1 MKREGQVR
9 IPSGCAISAVIS
21 REGRRMT
28 GEKIVESM
36 IPMHDRSNGLGGG
49 FAAYGI
55 YPEYRDYY
63 AFHIFFDSR
72 DTRKTCEALLK
83 EGFEIVKAEHIPIRQ
98 IPEITDVPLIWR
110 YFLAPMQS
118 VLNRLQLDAEEY
130 VARIVTKINAEL
142 RGAYVFSSG
151 KNMGTFKA
159 VGYAMRGGEIY
170 VQGNAGYRAGIHMK
184 AYQDQQPVIVIG
196 GRAGS
201 FLGEYQAGGTILVL
215 GLHTDGKPAAGYFPC
230 TGQHGGR
237 VIFRGDVSAI
247 RFPDQV
253 TPHPP
258 TKEETALL
266 RPLVE
271 RWCALFGGD
280 AAALMGGPFT
290 VVTPDS
296 KNPYRQMYAAN

>member
-1 MKREGQVR
+1 MTTIQAGLTYYKQVNEKVREAAEKDDSITIENVIGQR
-9 IPSGCAISAVIS
+9 YIGC
-21 REGRRMT
+21 G
-28 GEKIVESM
+28 
-36 IPMHDRSNGLGGG
+36 
-49 FAAYGI
+49 
-55 YPEYRDYY
+55 
-63 AFHIFFDSR
+63 
-72 DTRKTCEALLK
+72 
-83 EGFEIVKAEHIPIRQ
+83 
-98 IPEITDVPLIWR
+98 
-110 YFLAPMQS
+110 
-118 VLNRLQLDAEEY
+118 
-130 VARIVTKINAEL
+130 
-142 RGAYVFSSG
+142 SSG
-151 KNMGTFKA
+151 KNITVHGTPGNGLGQYLNGSTLEVFGNAQEA
-159 VGYAMRGGEIY
+159 VGDTMNEGDIIIHGNVGDACGYGMRGGRIFIE
-170 VQGNAGYRAGIHMK
+170 GDCGYRGGIHMK

-237 VIFRGDVSAI
+237 VIFRDDVSAI

-258 TKEETALL
+258 TEEETALL

-280 AAALMGGPFT
+280 AEALMDGPFT

>member
-1 MKREGQVR
+1 MN
-9 IPSGCAISAVIS
+9 SGSIIIHGNV
-21 REGRRMT
+21 G
-28 GEKIVESM
+28 
-36 IPMHDRSNGLGGG
+36 
-49 FAAYGI
+49 
-55 YPEYRDYY
+55 
-63 AFHIFFDSR
+63 
-72 DTRKTCEALLK
+72 DT
-83 EGFEIVKAEHIPIRQ
+83 
-98 IPEITDVPLIWR
+98 
-110 YFLAPMQS
+110 
-118 VLNRLQLDAEEY
+118 
-130 VARIVTKINAEL
+130 
-142 RGAYVFSSG
+142 
-151 KNMGTFKA
+151 

-170 VQGNAGYRAGIHMK
+170 VQGNAGYRVGIHMK
-184 AYQDQQPVIVIG
+184 AYQDKQPVIVIG

-215 GLHTDGKPAAGYFPC
+215 GLHTDGKPIAGYFPC

-237 VIFRGDVSAI
+237 VIFRGDVSGI

-258 TKEETALL
+258 TAEELAQL

-280 AAALMGGPFT
+280 AAALLEGPFT

>member
-1 MKREGQVR
+1 MTTIQAGLTYYKQVNEKVREAAEKDDSITIENVIGQR
-9 IPSGCAISAVIS
+9 YIGC
-21 REGRRMT
+21 G
-28 GEKIVESM
+28 
-36 IPMHDRSNGLGGG
+36 
-49 FAAYGI
+49 
-55 YPEYRDYY
+55 
-63 AFHIFFDSR
+63 
-72 DTRKTCEALLK
+72 
-83 EGFEIVKAEHIPIRQ
+83 
-98 IPEITDVPLIWR
+98 
-110 YFLAPMQS
+110 
-118 VLNRLQLDAEEY
+118 
-130 VARIVTKINAEL
+130 
-142 RGAYVFSSG
+142 SSG
-151 KNMGTFKA
+151 KNITVHGTPGNGLGQYLNGSTLEVFGNAQEA
-159 VGYAMRGGEIY
+159 VGDTMNEGDIIIHGNVGDACGYGMRGGRIFIE
-170 VQGNAGYRAGIHMK
+170 GDCGYRGGIHMK

-258 TKEETALL
+258 TEEETALL

-280 AAALMGGPFT
+280 AEALMDGPFT